1 MIQFS
6 FFKIPAF
13 SIGSIGVFIAY
24 LLFMVPSLVMPL
36 FTHHVLNMP
45 VAHMGLLMT
54 SQAFAMFLF
63 SPFSGW
69 LADRLGPLI
78 PTLAGMALISI
89 SLFRMAFLSHEVSD
103 LAIVLSLSLFGVG
116 FGLFFV
122 YQ

>member
-1 MIQFS
+1 
-6 FFKIPAF
+6 
-13 SIGSIGVFIAY
+13 
-24 LLFMVPSLVMPL
+24 MPL